1 MKNTSTPHLT
11 SETVSFTGQR
21 LVRKPNPPTTEM
33 IERAKFIDK
42 TYAGL
47 KNPIEAARKWLRK

>member
-1 MKNTSTPHLT
+1 MKNTSMPQLT

-42 TYAGL
+42 TYVWKG
-47 KNPIEAARKWLRK
+47 K